1 MHQHVKQH
9 SKAPFRY
16 GELDCCLWA
25 VSHIQAITGIDVGG
39 DFRGKYSTKKSA
51 FALIKKV
58 TGGATVESVVDFVT
72 AKFGMPE
79 LVTVTFAEWGV
90 TASLLVQDGQ
100 PCVGIVHLDG
110 KNALFVAE
118 NGLNKI
124 EVSKCSRAWRVGVT
138 HPANGEVKGSK
149 Q

>member
-58 TGGATVESVVDFVT
+58 TGGTTVESVVDFVT

-79 LVTVTFAEWGV
+79 LAHVNFAQRGDIVTF
-90 TASLLVQDGQ
+90 VQDGQ

-124 EVSKCSRAWRVGVT
+124 EVSKCSRAWRVGAT